1 MGTLL
6 WDGAVWPD
14 LSDGRSL
21 SSKFVGA
28 DEMFAKM
35 VVQAIESVKVRLH
48 GWIGRVFCCCDFGEK
63 YNCEE
68 GPGCR
73 QAPCSHS
80 VKSPAEVPGPAG
92 KAKYPVAQVNILK
105 SHGRSITESLA
116 SAQSLAPQRQAAA

>member
-6 WDGAVWPD
+6 WGGAVWPD

-68 GPGCR
+68 GMHT
-73 QAPCSHS
+73 A
-80 VKSPAEVPGPAG
+80 
-92 KAKYPVAQVNILK
+92 
-105 SHGRSITESLA
+105 TLA
-116 SAQSLAPQRQAAA
+116 SRLALASRQGCVRDGRRRIGRE